1 MKQFPERLKNARKMN
16 GLSLQDLSDRLEGA
30 LSKQALN
37 RLETGEQSP
46 DSGVL
51 SKLCAALGVT
61 LDYFFKDASVEL
73 DQVEF
78 RKLKKLPV
86 KEQERVVSTTK
97 EYLERYLELENLLG
111 ITDRTSFALRSYV
124 ITEMA
129 DIKEAVK
136 AMREILKAG
145 NDPIY
150 NCVELLEEHNIKVY
164 SVKADPSF
172 SGMSTII
179 KNEVAVIVFND
190 HDDIPMVR
198 KRFTILHEL
207 AHLYLKLEGFE
218 EKQCERFCDAFAGGM
233 LLPDEKLLEYF
244 GGKRVTVFTKELQFI
259 KKNYGIALSAIMY
272 RAKVLGLISES
283 YMKYFMIRYN
293 QNLKKTEREG
303 YAGREESDRFIQLL
317 IRGIAQEV
325 ISTTKAAALNN
336 MTLGDFREQF
346 LDYNA

>member
-16 GLSLQDLSDRLEGA
+16 GLSLQELSDRLAGA
-30 LSKQALN
+30 LSKQALS

-46 DSGVL
+46 DSEIL
-51 SKLCAALGVT
+51 SKLCVILGVR

-73 DQVEF
+73 AQVEF

-86 KEQERVVSTTK
+86 KEQERVVHATK

-111 ITDRTSFALRSYV
+111 ITDRTSFELRAHN
-124 ITEMA
+124 IKEMA
-129 DIKEAVK
+129 DIEQAVK
-136 AMREILKAG
+136 EMRQILNVG
-145 NDPIY
+145 EDPIY

-179 KNEVAVIVFND
+179 KNQVPVIVFND
-190 HDDIPMVR
+190 HEEIPMVR

-207 AHLYLKLEGFE
+207 GHLYLKLDDFE
-218 EKQCERFCDAFAGGM
+218 EKQCERFCDAFAGAM
-233 LLPDEKLLEYF
+233 LLPDEKLFEYF

-259 KKNYGIALSAIMY
+259 KYNYGIALSAIMY
-272 RAKVLGLISES
+272 RAKMLGLISES

-293 QNLKKTEREG
+293 QNLKKIERDG
-303 YAGREESDRFIQLL
+303 YSGREESDRFIQLL

-325 ISTTKAAALNN
+325 ISTTKAASLNN
-336 MTLGDFREQF
+336 MSLGDFRGQY

>member
-1 MKQFPERLKNARKMN
+1 MS
-16 GLSLQDLSDRLEGA
+16 GLSLQDLSDQLNGD
-30 LSKQALN
+30 LSKQALS

-46 DSGVL
+46 DSDTL
-51 SKLCAALGVT
+51 SKLCSALNVT

-86 KEQERVVSTTK
+86 KEQERVISTTK

-111 ITDRTSFALRSYV
+111 ITDRTSFVLRSYP
-124 ITEMA
+124 IRDMG
-129 DIKEAVK
+129 DIPGAVK
-136 AMREILKAG
+136 EMRNILKAG

-164 SVKADPSF
+164 HVIADPSF

-179 KNEVAVIVFND
+179 GNEVAVIVFND
-190 HDDIPMVR
+190 HEDIPLVR

-207 AHLYLKLEGFE
+207 AHVYLRLDDFDERE
-218 EKQCERFCDAFAGGM
+218 CERFCDAFAGGV
-233 LLPDEKLLEYF
+233 LLPDEKLLDYF

-272 RAKVLGLISES
+272 RAKMLGLISES

-293 QNLKKTEREG
+293 QNLKKSERMG
-303 YAGREESDRFIQLL
+303 YTGREESDRFMQLL
-317 IRGIAQEV
+317 IRGIAQEI

-336 MTLGDFREQF
+336 MTLGEFREKY
-346 LDYNA
+346 LDVNA

>member
-1 MKQFPERLKNARKMN
+1 MS
-16 GLSLQDLSDRLEGA
+16 GLSLQDLSDQLNGT
-30 LSKQALN
+30 LSKQALS
-37 RLETGEQSP
+37 RLETGEQFP
-46 DSGVL
+46 DSDTL
-51 SKLCAALGVT
+51 SKLCSALNVT

-78 RKLKKLPV
+78 RKLKKLSV
-86 KEQERVVSTTK
+86 KEQERVISTTK

-111 ITDRTSFALRSYV
+111 ITDRTSFALRSYP
-124 ITEMA
+124 IKDMG
-129 DIKEAVK
+129 DIPGAVK
-136 AMREILKAG
+136 EMRKILKAG

-164 SVKADPSF
+164 HVIADPSF

-179 KNEVAVIVFND
+179 GNEVAVIVFND
-190 HDDIPMVR
+190 HEDIPLVR

-207 AHLYLKLEGFE
+207 AHLYLKLDDFDERE
-218 EKQCERFCDAFAGGM
+218 CERYCDAFAGGV
-233 LLPDEKLLEYF
+233 LLPDEKLLDYF

-272 RAKVLGLISES
+272 RAKTLGLISES

-293 QNLKKTEREG
+293 QNLKKLERMG

-317 IRGIAQEV
+317 IRGVAQEI

-336 MTLGDFREQF
+336 MTLGEFREKY
-346 LDYNA
+346 LDANA